1 MGVEPIGVAD
11 ILAEVADLREAIV
24 AIGLHFGVD
33 GFEEDAPESVGDES

>member
-1 MGVEPIGVAD
+1 MHVDPIGVAD

-33 GFEEDAPESVGDES
+33 GFEAEEPEESE